1 MIESSVV
8 AVLLA
13 NAGVTAIVGDRITP
27 VAVRGNALLPGI
39 TFARQSGSRE
49 YSFGGGVEATVFI
62 GITCWSPAYPQA
74 RSGAEAARAA
84 LDKYG
89 GGDID
94 IIAVTDGS
102 DLYDPEAD
110 VFGCT
115 IVAQVIYTE
124 A

>member
-1 MIESSVV
+1 MIESAVV

-13 NAGVTAIVGDRITP
+13 NAGVAAIVGDRITP
-27 VAVRGNALLPGI
+27 VAVRGNATLPGM

-49 YSFGGGVEATVFI
+49 YSFGGGVEATVLI
-62 GITCWSPAYPQA
+62 GITCWSLTYPQA

-84 LDKYG
+84 LDKYN

-94 IIAVTDGS
+94 IVAVTDGS

-115 IVAQVIYTE
+115 VVAQVHYTE